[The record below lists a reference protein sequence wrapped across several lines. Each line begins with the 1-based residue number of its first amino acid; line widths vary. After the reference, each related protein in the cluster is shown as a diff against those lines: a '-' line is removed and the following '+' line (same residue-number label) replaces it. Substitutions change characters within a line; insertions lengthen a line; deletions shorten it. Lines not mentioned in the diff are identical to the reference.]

1 MTASPERESKVFELR
16 SEKPRTGSRN
26 GEVQCLCGMES
37 VFSQELVLADHSQ
50 MTSCAA
56 QVRCRQTMKLPK
68 RRNVKRLRP
77 DQSSSHLRTVN
88 PWLIGRNGES
98 LPPDCQMKAYA
109 LVPALEGRVA
119 RMAKLADPPD
129 LGFRNR
135 RFHNV
140 PLRFHRSPIYGR
152 KTRFFNYQS
161 RVDDRFHRAVWNRC
175 VSCNCICD

>member
-1 MTASPERESKVFELR
+1 MYRAFAFTTRTRHSKKLVCTFL
-16 SEKPRTGSRN
+16 RN
-26 GEVQCLCGMES
+26 GRKVASEGTSYLVRHRRKRA
-37 VFSQELVLADHSQ
+37 FS
-50 MTSCAA
+50 
-56 QVRCRQTMKLPK
+56 K
-68 RRNVKRLRP
+68 RRKVKSLRP
-77 DQSSSHLRTVN
+77 GRPSTHRRTVN

-98 LPPDCQMKAYA
+98 LPPGCQMKAYA

-119 RMAKLADPPD
+119 RMAKLTDTPD

-135 RFHNV
+135 QFQSI

-161 RVDDRFHRAVWNRC
+161 RVDGSFDRAVWNRC

>member
-1 MTASPERESKVFELR
+1 LYPRRIPYALCYDRTEETVYFSVLGQRSFFGSAGLR
-16 SEKPRTGSRN
+16 
-26 GEVQCLCGMES
+26 S
-37 VFSQELVLADHSQ
+37 VFSLPQHFGRKGRKLDGEGPPSRIFG
-50 MTSCAA
+50 AA
-56 QVRCRQTMKLPK
+56 RV
-68 RRNVKRLRP
+68 
-77 DQSSSHLRTVN
+77 LRTVN

-98 LPPDCQMKAYA
+98 LPPGCQMKAYA

-161 RVDDRFHRAVWNRC
+161 RVDDRFDRAVWNRC

>member
-1 MTASPERESKVFELR
+1 MILFSLPTRT
-16 SEKPRTGSRN
+16 EKRYRFRYRLGNYKQAWRDLDSVSRWVAR
-26 GEVQCLCGMES
+26 GFCQ
-37 VFSQELVLADHSQ
+37 
-50 MTSCAA
+50 
-56 QVRCRQTMKLPK
+56 
-68 RRNVKRLRP
+68 
-77 DQSSSHLRTVN
+77 RTVN

-98 LPPDCQMKAYA
+98 LPPGCQMKAYA

-161 RVDDRFHRAVWNRC
+161 RVDDRFDRAVWNRC